1 MGCPQWQLTN
11 KLLIGTKKASN
22 RKAGRIK
29 TKRKTNFKQVSF
41 NHTTTGYYLLFPKGG
56 IILVINVSF

>member
-1 MGCPQWQLTN
+1 MG
-11 KLLIGTKKASN
+11 IKKASN

-41 NHTTTGYYLLFPKGG
+41 VYITTRVSFLFPQEKNFCHKC
-56 IILVINVSF
+56 VK